1 MATATNTT
9 RRSLFAIATAPT
21 SLPTVANDNTKPRS
35 CTWTSI
41 IRAMAKV
48 SPDCER
54 SAWMARKK
62 GCSAQQ
68 YVDRM
73 IAAYEGTEALS

>member
-1 MATATNTT
+1 MAALTM
-9 RRSLFAIATAPT
+9 TAPAA
-21 SLPTVANDNTKPRS
+21 VANDNIKPRS
-35 CTWTSI
+35 CTWTMI

-48 SPDCER
+48 GPDCER

-62 GCSAQQ
+62 GWTAQQ

-73 IAAYEGTEALS
+73 VAAYEGTGGRC